1 MVVGILGGGQLARM
15 LALAG
20 HPMGIRC
27 LVLDPA
33 DDACSA
39 PVARH
44 LHGAF
49 DDRALLDEL
58 ADSADV
64 ITYEFENVPLE
75 SLRYLSSRVPV
86 YPPLTALEATQDR
99 LNEKNLFRELGI
111 DTPDFLPVSSQAELE
126 SAVEKIGLPSV
137 LKTRRMGYDGKGQ
150 VVLKE
155 AADVAGAWD
164 RLGGVPAILEAFVP
178 FDREVSGIVV
188 RARDGEIAA
197 WSLTENVHGDGILKL
212 AISKP
217 HDPLKPLALDYATR
231 LLEHLDYVGVLALEF
246 FQLGDRL
253 LANEF
258 APRVHNSGHWTIE
271 GAQTSQFE
279 NHLRAILDLPLGET
293 RCTGHSGMVNLLGN
307 LPPLDDILA
316 IPGAHLHLYG
326 KDPRPRRKLA
336 HCNVVATSSDD
347 RDAGLE
353 RLLHLAGRQ
362 VEETK

>member
-27 LVLDPA
+27 MVLDPA

-39 PVARH
+39 PVAMH

-49 DDRALLDEL
+49 DDRTLLDKL
-58 ADSADV
+58 ATSVDV

-75 SLRYLSSRVPV
+75 SLRYLSSKVPV

-99 LNEKNLFRELGI
+99 LDEKNLFRELGI
-111 DTPDFLPVSSQAELE
+111 DTADFLPVSSQTELE

-155 AADVAGAWD
+155 AADVAGAWQQ
-164 RLGGVPAILEAFVP
+164 LGGVPAILEAFVP
-178 FDREVSGIVV
+178 FDREVSDIVA

-197 WSLTENVHGDGILKL
+197 WSLAENIHGNGILKL
-212 AISKP
+212 ATSKP
-217 HDPLKPLALDYATR
+217 HDPVKPLALDYATR

-271 GAQTSQFE
+271 GAETSQFE
-279 NHLRAILDLPLGET
+279 NHLRAVAGLALGSTEPLELSVMINCIGE
-293 RCTGHSGMVNLLGN
+293 M
-307 LPPLDDILA
+307 PPLHRVMRIR
-316 IPGAHLHLYG
+316 GAHMHDYG
-326 KDPRPRRKLA
+326 KDPRPGRKVGHITVRTNDPEYL
-336 HCNVVATSSDD
+336 
-347 RDAGLE
+347 
-353 RLLHLAGRQ
+353 RQ
-362 VEETK
+362 VTADLCDLQNSGCR

>member
-27 LVLDPA
+27 MVLDPA

-39 PVARH
+39 PVAMH

-49 DDRALLDEL
+49 DDRALLDKL
-58 ADSADV
+58 AASVDV

-75 SLRYLSSRVPV
+75 SLRYLSSKVPV

-111 DTPDFLPVSSQAELE
+111 DTADFLPVSSQAELA

-155 AADVAGAWD
+155 AADVAGAWQQ
-164 RLGGVPAILEAFVP
+164 LGGVPAILEAFVP
-178 FDREVSGIVV
+178 FDREVSDIVA

-197 WSLTENVHGDGILKL
+197 WSLAENMHGDGILKL
-212 AISKP
+212 TTSKP
-217 HDPLKPLALDYATR
+217 HDPVKPLALDYATR
-231 LLEHLDYVGVLALEF
+231 LLQHLDYVGVLTLEF

-271 GAQTSQFE
+271 GAETSQFE
-279 NHLRAILDLPLGET
+279 NHLRAVAELALGSTESLELSVMIN
-293 RCTGHSGMVNLLGN
+293 CIGE
-307 LPPLDDILA
+307 LPPLHRVMKIR
-316 IPGAHLHLYG
+316 GAHMHDYG
-326 KDPRPRRKLA
+326 KDPRPGRKVGHITVRTNDPEYL
-336 HCNVVATSSDD
+336 
-347 RDAGLE
+347 
-353 RLLHLAGRQ
+353 RQ
-362 VEETK
+362 VTADLCDLQNSGCR

>member
-20 HPMGIRC
+20 HSMGIRC
-27 LVLDPA
+27 VVLDPA

-39 PVARH
+39 PVACH
-44 LHGAF
+44 LHGAY
-49 DDRALLDEL
+49 DDRELLDKL
-58 ADSADV
+58 ADSVDV
-64 ITYEFENVPLE
+64 VTYEFENVPLE

-86 YPPLTALEATQDR
+86 YPPLSALEATQDR
-99 LNEKNLFRELGI
+99 LDEKNLFRDLGI

-155 AADVAGAWD
+155 KTDVAGAWSQ
-164 RLGGVPAILEAFVP
+164 LGSVPAILEAFVP
-178 FDREVSGIVV
+178 FDREVSEIVV
-188 RARDGEIAA
+188 RARDGEISA

-217 HDPLKPLALDYATR
+217 HDPLKPLALDFATR
-231 LLEHLDYVGVLALEF
+231 LLEHFDYVGVLALEC

-279 NHLRAILDLPLGET
+279 NHLRAVTGLAPGSTEPLELAVMINCIGE
-293 RCTGHSGMVNLLGN
+293 
-307 LPPLDDILA
+307 LPPLHRVMKIR
-316 IPGAHLHLYG
+316 GAHMHDYG
-326 KDPRPRRKLA
+326 KEPRSGRKVGHVTVRTADPEYL
-336 HCNVVATSSDD
+336 
-347 RDAGLE
+347 
-353 RLLHLAGRQ
+353 RQ
-362 VEETK
+362 VTVDLCDLQKSGCR

>member
-27 LVLDPA
+27 VVLDPA

-58 ADSADV
+58 ADSVDV
-64 ITYEFENVPLE
+64 ITYEFENVSLD

-86 YPPLTALEATQDR
+86 YPSVAALEATQDR
-99 LNEKNLFRELGI
+99 LDEKNLFRELGI
-111 DTPDFLPVSSQAELE
+111 ETPDFLPVSSQEELE
-126 SAVEKIGLPSV
+126 RAVGRIGLPSV

-150 VVLKE
+150 IVLKE
-155 AADVAGAWD
+155 TADVAGAWKQ
-164 RLGGVPAILEAFVP
+164 LGGVPAILEAFVP

-188 RARDGEIAA
+188 RSIEGEISS
-197 WSLTENVHGDGILKL
+197 WSLTENIHADGILKL
-212 AISKP
+212 ATSKP
-217 HDPLKPLALDYATR
+217 HDPVKSIALDFATR
-231 LLEHLDYVGVLALEF
+231 LLEHLDYVGVLALEC

-271 GAQTSQFE
+271 GAETSQFE
-279 NHLRAILDLPLGET
+279 NHLRAVTGVVPGSTEPLG
-293 RCTGHSGMVNLLGN
+293 HSVMINCIGEM
-307 LPPLDDILA
+307 PPLERVMRIR
-316 IPGAHLHLYG
+316 GAHMHDYA
-326 KDPRPRRKLA
+326 KEPRSGRKVGHVTVRTADADYLRQ
-336 HCNVVATSSDD
+336 ATADLCDLQKSGC
-347 RDAGLE
+347 R
-353 RLLHLAGRQ
+353 
-362 VEETK
+362 

>member
-126 SAVEKIGLPSV
+126 SALEKIGLPSV

-155 AADVAGAWD
+155 AADVAGAWEQ
-164 RLGGVPAILEAFVP
+164 LGGVPAILEAFVP

-279 NHLRAILDLPLGET
+279 NHLRAV
-293 RCTGHSGMVNLLGN
+293 TGLT
-307 LPPLDDILA
+307 P
-316 IPGAHLHLYG
+316 
-326 KDPRPRRKLA
+326 
-336 HCNVVATSSDD
+336 
-347 RDAGLE
+347 
-353 RLLHLAGRQ
+353 
-362 VEETK
+362 

>member
-20 HPMGIRC
+20 HPMGIRSV
-27 LVLDPA
+27 VLDPA
-33 DDACSA
+33 EEACSA

-49 DDRALLDEL
+49 DDRELLDKL
-58 ADSADV
+58 AGLVDV
-64 ITYEFENVPLE
+64 VTYEFENVPLE
-75 SLRYLSSRVPV
+75 SLRYLSSKVPV
-86 YPPLTALEATQDR
+86 YPPVPALAATQDR
-99 LNEKNLFRELGI
+99 LDEKNLFRELGI
-111 DTPDFLPVSSQAELE
+111 DTADFLPVASQSELE

-155 AADVAGAWD
+155 AGDVPGAWD
-164 RLGGVPAILEAFVP
+164 QLGGVPAILEAFVP
-178 FDREVSGIVV
+178 FDREVSEIIV

-279 NHLRAILDLPLGET
+279 NHLRAVSGLALGSTESLELSVMINCIGEVPRLD
-293 RCTGHSGMVNLLGN
+293 RVMK
-307 LPPLDDILA
+307 IR
-316 IPGAHLHLYG
+316 GAHMHDYA
-326 KDPRPRRKLA
+326 KDPRPGRKVGHITVRTGDPEYL
-336 HCNVVATSSDD
+336 
-347 RDAGLE
+347 
-353 RLLHLAGRQ
+353 RQ
-362 VEETK
+362 VIIDLCNLQKSGCR

>member
-20 HPMGIRC
+20 HPMGIRSV
-27 LVLDPA
+27 VLDPA

-39 PVARH
+39 PVAHH

-49 DDRALLDEL
+49 DNRELLDKL
-58 ADSADV
+58 AGLVDV
-64 ITYEFENVPLE
+64 VTYEFENVPLE
-75 SLRYLSSRVPV
+75 SLRYLSSKVPV
-86 YPPLTALEATQDR
+86 YPPVSALEATQDR
-99 LNEKNLFRELGI
+99 LDEKNLFRELGI
-111 DTPDFLPVSSQAELE
+111 DTADFLPVASQSELE

-155 AADVAGAWD
+155 AGDVPGAWEQ
-164 RLGGVPAILEAFVP
+164 LGGVPAILEAFVP
-178 FDREVSGIVV
+178 FDREVSEIIV

-279 NHLRAILDLPLGET
+279 NHLRAVNGLALGSTESLELSVMINCIGEVPRLDRVMKL
-293 RCTGHSGMVNLLGN
+293 R
-307 LPPLDDILA
+307 
-316 IPGAHLHLYG
+316 GAHMHDYA
-326 KDPRPRRKLA
+326 KDPRPGRKVGHITVRTGDPKYL
-336 HCNVVATSSDD
+336 
-347 RDAGLE
+347 
-353 RLLHLAGRQ
+353 RQ
-362 VEETK
+362 VIADLCNLQKSGCR

>member
-27 LVLDPA
+27 VVLDPA

-49 DDRALLDEL
+49 DDRGLLDEL

-75 SLRYLSSRVPV
+75 SLRYLSSQVPV
-86 YPPLTALEATQDR
+86 YPPVAALEATQDR
-99 LNEKNLFRELGI
+99 LDEKNLFRDLGI
-111 DTPDFLPVSSQAELE
+111 DTPDFLPVSSQEELE
-126 SAVEKIGLPSV
+126 SAVNRIGLPSV

-150 VVLKE
+150 IVLKE
-155 AADVAGAWD
+155 AADVSGAWEQ
-164 RLGGVPAILEAFVP
+164 LGGVPAILEAFVP

-188 RARDGEIAA
+188 RSTDGEISA
-197 WSLTENVHGDGILKL
+197 WSLTENRHGDGILKL
-212 AISKP
+212 ATSRP
-217 HDPLKPLALDYATR
+217 HDPVKPIALDFATR
-231 LLEHLDYVGVLALEF
+231 LLEHLDYVGVLALEC

-271 GAQTSQFE
+271 GAETSQFE
-279 NHLRAILDLPLGET
+279 NHLRAVTGLMPGSTEPLEQSVMINCIGE
-293 RCTGHSGMVNLLGN
+293 M
-307 LPPLDDILA
+307 PPLSRVMKIR
-316 IPGAHLHLYG
+316 GAHMHDYG
-326 KDPRPRRKLA
+326 KEPRSGRKVGHITVRTADPEYLQR
-336 HCNVVATSSDD
+336 ATADLCDLQKSGC
-347 RDAGLE
+347 R
-353 RLLHLAGRQ
+353 
-362 VEETK
+362 

>member
-27 LVLDPA
+27 MVLDPA

-39 PVARH
+39 PVAMH

-49 DDRALLDEL
+49 DDRALLDKL
-58 ADSADV
+58 AASVDV

-75 SLRYLSSRVPV
+75 SLRYLSSKVPV

-111 DTPDFLPVSSQAELE
+111 DTADFLPVSSQAELA
-126 SAVEKIGLPSV
+126 SAVQKIGLPSV

-155 AADVAGAWD
+155 AADVAGAWQQ
-164 RLGGVPAILEAFVP
+164 LGGVPAILEAFVP
-178 FDREVSGIVV
+178 FDREVSDIVA

-197 WSLTENVHGDGILKL
+197 WSLAENMHGDGILKL
-212 AISKP
+212 TTSKP
-217 HDPLKPLALDYATR
+217 HDPVKPLALDYATR
-231 LLEHLDYVGVLALEF
+231 LLQHLDYVGVLTLEF

-271 GAQTSQFE
+271 GAETSQFE
-279 NHLRAILDLPLGET
+279 NHLRAVAGLALGSTESLELSVMIN
-293 RCTGHSGMVNLLGN
+293 CIGE
-307 LPPLDDILA
+307 LPPLHRVMKIR
-316 IPGAHLHLYG
+316 GAHMHDYG
-326 KDPRPRRKLA
+326 KDPRPGRKVGHITVRTNDPEYL
-336 HCNVVATSSDD
+336 
-347 RDAGLE
+347 
-353 RLLHLAGRQ
+353 RQ
-362 VEETK
+362 VTADLCDLQNSGCR

>member
-27 LVLDPA
+27 MVLDPA

-39 PVARH
+39 PVAMH

-49 DDRALLDEL
+49 DDRALLDKL
-58 ADSADV
+58 AASVDV

-75 SLRYLSSRVPV
+75 SLRYLSSKVPV

-111 DTPDFLPVSSQAELE
+111 DTADFLPVSSQAELA

-155 AADVAGAWD
+155 AADVAGAWQQ
-164 RLGGVPAILEAFVP
+164 LGGVPAILEAFVP
-178 FDREVSGIVV
+178 FDREVSDIVA

-197 WSLTENVHGDGILKL
+197 WSLAENMHGDGILKL
-212 AISKP
+212 TTSKP
-217 HDPLKPLALDYATR
+217 HDPVKPLALDYATR
-231 LLEHLDYVGVLALEF
+231 LLQHLDYVGVLTLEF

-271 GAQTSQFE
+271 GAETSQFE
-279 NHLRAILDLPLGET
+279 NHLRAVAGLALGSTESLELSVMIN
-293 RCTGHSGMVNLLGN
+293 CIGE
-307 LPPLDDILA
+307 LPPLHRVMKIR
-316 IPGAHLHLYG
+316 GAHMHDYG
-326 KDPRPRRKLA
+326 KDPRPGRKVGHITVRTNDPEYL
-336 HCNVVATSSDD
+336 
-347 RDAGLE
+347 
-353 RLLHLAGRQ
+353 RQ
-362 VEETK
+362 VTADLCDLQNSGCR

>member
-20 HPMGIRC
+20 HPMGIRT

-33 DDACSA
+33 DDACAA
-39 PVARH
+39 PVASH

-49 DDRALLDEL
+49 DDEALLDRL
-58 ADSADV
+58 AEACDV
-64 ITYEFENVPLE
+64 VTYEFENVPLE
-75 SLRYLSSRVPV
+75 SLRYLSRKVPV
-86 YPPLTALEATQDR
+86 YPPVSALEATQDR

-126 SAVEKIGLPSV
+126 SALEKIGLPSV

-155 AADVAGAWD
+155 AADVAGAWEQ
-164 RLGGVPAILEAFVP
+164 LGGVPAILEAFVP

-253 LANEF
+253 LAKIK
-258 APRVHNSGHWTIE
+258 A
-271 GAQTSQFE
+271 
-279 NHLRAILDLPLGET
+279 
-293 RCTGHSGMVNLLGN
+293 
-307 LPPLDDILA
+307 LPPA
-316 IPGAHLHLYG
+316 EMG
-326 KDPRPRRKLA
+326 
-336 HCNVVATSSDD
+336 
-347 RDAGLE
+347 
-353 RLLHLAGRQ
+353 RLLYLFDELISKIKELPEPTQKPAFELGLLFDRGASTPAIVRVRQ
-362 VEETK
+362 RTSDSDVRSDSPRISAHFAIAAPARILLFR